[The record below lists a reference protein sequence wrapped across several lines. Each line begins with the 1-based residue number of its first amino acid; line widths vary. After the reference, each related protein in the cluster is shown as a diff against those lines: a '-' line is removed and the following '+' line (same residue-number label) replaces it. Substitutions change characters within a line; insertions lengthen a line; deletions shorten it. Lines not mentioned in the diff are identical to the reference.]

1 VLIVPGQIRNG
12 QLCIPD
18 SVQLPEN
25 IPVVRC
31 TALGPDRLALITPK
45 AKQATVKGVSVTNPS
60 APAKQAAN
68 RSKKSKRTKFVRTSR
83 RVKSSATSSKTT
95 K

>member
-25 IPVVRC
+25 VRVIRC
-31 TALGPDRLALITPK
+31 TALGPDQLALITPK
-45 AKQATVKGVSVTNPS
+45 AKQSAVKGVTLNKAST
-60 APAKQAAN
+60 PAKQTAKPA
-68 RSKKSKRTKFVRTSR
+68 KRTKRAKLVRKIKHLKT
-83 RVKSSATSSKTT
+83 ASKP